1 MDCVQFETVFDFA
14 ISGKSMGSYRKY
26 YLERV
31 RCSPTVD
38 LICRIPV
45 GGQKS
50 IASRCDHR
58 IHAIVNTKQ
67 KIYISLDMG
76 SNVSQ
81 LMVKST
87 GYKSYSNSHK
97 TLSREMISCVA
108 NSFLYNPTSGPY
120 MFLNDP
126 IATKNLINNGPF
138 VDNRIFLL
146 PKEKFEQR
154 GQTYQR
160 LALINDMLNVT
171 NTLELGYIFTLSD
184 LIWFLSSSSIFG
196 EKAGQNSKLMDFL
209 NRIFWSATKTIITLA
224 ESNDASVPDISS
236 KAIPIYAKVIHVF
249 YTKPDGTE
257 GDCRFNGGRLGSM
270 LAYPGFFSDT
280 LPTNYR
286 YDYEKGVYEPCA
298 DNIFGK
304 EIQCLDGVHPEYIS
318 DISVLSVKAN
328 NIRVLG
334 SFVPWDK
341 VTRITHLKK
350 VLYQV

>member
-1 MDCVQFETVFDFA
+1 MDCVQYETVFDFV
-14 ISGKSMGSYRKY
+14 ISGKSKGLYQED

-50 IASRCDHR
+50 ITSRCDHW
-58 IHAIVNTKQ
+58 IHAIVDTKQ
-67 KIYISLDMG
+67 KIYIPLDRESDITQG
-76 SNVSQ
+76 TA
-81 LMVKST
+81 KIA
-87 GYKSYSNSHK
+87 GYKSYFNK
-97 TLSREMISCVA
+97 ALSREMVSYVA
-108 NSFLYNPTSGPY
+108 DSFFHNPTSAPY
-120 MFLNDP
+120 TFLDDP
-126 IATKNLINNGPF
+126 IVTTNLINNGPF

-154 GQTYQR
+154 GQAYQQ
-160 LALINDMLNVT
+160 LALVNDMLKAT
-171 NTLELGYIFTLSD
+171 RAMELESVFSLSD
-184 LIWFLSSSSIFG
+184 QIWFLSSTFRK
-196 EKAGQNSKLMDFL
+196 KAEQNGKLMDFL
-209 NRIFWSATKTIITLA
+209 NLIFWSTAETIITL
-224 ESNDASVPDISS
+224 EKSNDESVPDISS
-236 KAIPIYAKVIHVF
+236 KVIPIDAKVIHVF

-257 GDCRFNGGRLGSM
+257 GDCRFNGEQLRTT

-304 EIQCLDGVHPEYIS
+304 KIQCLDGVHPEYIS
-318 DISVLSVKAN
+318 DISVLSIKAN

-341 VTRITHLKK
+341 VTRITHRKK
-350 VLYQV
+350 VLYQA